1 MKITFDI
8 DRYNELLEKE
18 KRLSQENNSLIFE
31 NKDEFI
37 ELLSYGAR
45 VKDQISYERNQDYY
59 SLISQYIDKVVT
71 APIFQSEFLKMEKED
86 AKAAKIITDD
96 FKQLARFSVDLK
108 AVKFSSL
115 IEEIS
120 EVSMVA
126 CEFGPEEGISDQKF
140 GKSIEKTFLQIQNF
154 LNEE

>member
-8 DRYNELLEKE
+8 DRYNELLEKD

-45 VKDQISYERNQDYY
+45 VKNQISYERKQDYY

-96 FKQLARFSVDLK
+96 FKQLASFSVDLK
-108 AVKFSSL
+108 AVEFSSL
-115 IEEIS
+115 IADIS
-120 EVSMVA
+120 DVSMVA

-140 GKSIEKTFLQIQNF
+140 RKSIEKTFLQIQNF

>member
-18 KRLSQENNSLIFE
+18 KRLSQENNPLILE

-45 VKDQISYERNQDYY
+45 VKNQISYERNQDYY

-71 APIFQSEFLKMEKED
+71 APIFQSEFLKMEKEE

-96 FKQLARFSVDLK
+96 FKQLARFLVDFK
-108 AVKFSSL
+108 AVEFSSL
-115 IEEIS
+115 IEDIS
-120 EVSMVA
+120 EIFMIA
-126 CEFGPEEGISDQKF
+126 CGFFPEKGISDQKF
-140 GKSIEKTFLQIQNF
+140 RKSIQKTFLQIQNF

>member
-18 KRLSQENNSLIFE
+18 KRLSQENKSLIFE

-37 ELLSYGAR
+37 ELLSYGAC

-108 AVKFSSL
+108 AVEFSSL
-115 IEEIS
+115 IEDIS

-140 GKSIEKTFLQIQNF
+140 RKSIEKIFLQIQNF
-154 LNEE
+154 LNEA

>member
-45 VKDQISYERNQDYY
+45 VEDQISYERNQDYY

-140 GKSIEKTFLQIQNF
+140 RKSIEKTFLQIQNF

>member
-37 ELLSYGAR
+37 ELLSYDAR
-45 VKDQISYERNQDYY
+45 VQSQISYERNQDYY

-140 GKSIEKTFLQIQNF
+140 RKSIEKTFLQIQNF